1 MDILK
6 IELSKKIEITNFN
19 FYEFYQNYKG
29 KKGIWEKLK
38 EFWQNYQGKK
48 GILEIKGRNLAI

>member
-19 FYEFYQNYKG
+19 FYEFYQNYEG
-29 KKGIWEKLK
+29 KKRNFEK
-38 EFWQNYQGKK
+38 N
-48 GILEIKGRNLAI
+48 